1 MLTFDVNFFNSMSI
15 KSEKA
20 KRSAANRSLPSLE
33 VKLAGELMAFL
44 LENLKGKSRDN
55 IKSLLKHK
63 QVQVNGI
70 VQTQFNF
77 ALNAGDLVE
86 FGAEKIAVEKDCP
99 GLTIMYEDAHII
111 VIDKHSGVLAIS
123 DEADKTLT
131 AFKILS
137 THVKRGHPDNK
148 LFVVHR
154 LDRDTS
160 GVMMFAKSPRIQKW
174 LQDNWQEVV
183 TERTYLALVEGEVK
197 EPKGRISS
205 YLKES
210 SALMVYSSQDPSQG
224 QLAITRYEVFR
235 QSKLH
240 SLLKVYLETGRKNQ
254 IRVHL
259 KEIDHSIV
267 GDKKYGATTNP
278 IGRLGLHAWVLA
290 FVHPVTQKPLRFETN
305 IPRKFLRLF

>member
-1 MLTFDVNFFNSMSI
+1 MPHISKNMSI

-20 KRSAANRSLPSLE
+20 KRSAANRSLPRLE
-33 VKLAGELMAFL
+33 VKQTADLMVFL

-63 QVQVNGI
+63 QVQVNGM

-77 ALNAGDLVE
+77 ALKAGDVIE
-86 FGAEKIAVEKDCP
+86 FGTEKIAVEKDCP
-99 GLTIMYEDAHII
+99 GLTIMYEDAQII
-111 VIDKHSGVLAIS
+111 VIDKHSGVLSIS
-123 DEADKTLT
+123 DEADNTLT

-137 THVKRGHPDNK
+137 AHVKRGHPDNK

-160 GVMMFAKSPRIQKW
+160 GVMMFAKSPKIQKW
-174 LQDNWQEVV
+174 LQDSWTEVV
-183 TERTYLALVEGEVK
+183 TERTYLALVEGVVK

-224 QLAITRYEVFR
+224 QLAITRYELYK

-240 SLLKVYLETGRKNQ
+240 SLLKVNLETGRKNQ

-259 KEIDHSIV
+259 QEIGHSIV

-278 IGRLGLHAWVLA
+278 IGRLGLHAWILA
-290 FVHPVTQKPLRFETN
+290 FVHPVTKKPMRFETN